1 MGDAIV
7 IAVLGI
13 LVTTI
18 LRFTLKNRKNG
29 GACKGCSGNC
39 ALCSHNGRH
48 R

>member
-7 IAVLGI
+7 IAALGI

-18 LRFTLKNRKNG
+18 LRFMLKGRKRG
-29 GACKGCSGNC
+29 SACRGCSGNC